1 MSTLASDYS
10 LIAHDRP
17 MPASDETSRL
27 LRRTAEEIV
36 AGFLAWRARRRD
48 ARLLRRSFAEEPAE
62 IEFMP
67 VDGNDGRRLVVV
79 LPSVFHRDIRS

>member
-10 LIAHDRP
+10 LIAHDRS
-17 MPASDETSRL
+17 MPAGDETSRL

-67 VDGNDGRRLVVV
+67 VDGNVGRRLVVV